1 MNKICLISVCATIS
15 AAASFALADTKS
27 NFNLNVNVGVPVV
40 AAPAPPLPP
49 PPLPPPPPGAPQ
61 VVLEAAPRFILS
73 PALGF
78 YVSVGV
84 PYDIVFIDNHYYLN
98 RDGRWYRSGRYNGP
112 WAEVQRKRLPP
123 GLRKH
128 RYEEIRRYRDDEYRR
143 YEHDRGQYHGRW
155 HEPGRYGHDKHN
167 HGKHRGHHRD

>member
-1 MNKICLISVCATIS
+1 MNKICLISVCASIS
-15 AAASFALADTKS
+15 AAASFALAETKS

-40 AAPAPPLPP
+40 AAPASP
-49 PPLPPPPPGAPQ
+49 PPPPPGAPR
-61 VVLEAAPRFILS
+61 VMLEAAPRFIMS

-84 PYDIVFIDNHYYLN
+84 PYDIVFIDSYYYLN

-112 WAEVQRKRLPP
+112 WAEVHRKRLPP

-128 RYEEIRRYRDDEYRR
+128 RYEDIRRYRDNEYRR
-143 YEHDRGQYHGRW
+143 YEHDRGHYRGRW
-155 HEPGRYGHDKHN
+155 HEPGRHGHDKQD
-167 HGKHRGHHRD
+167 HGKQRGYQKGHNRD